1 MTDHPLT
8 FRDGEPVDFAALARL
23 EEGRLSAGVREVA
36 AVAVPMMGG
45 WACRDEPGNWL
56 NYAAGCGLAGPVSRD
71 EVRALRRLY
80 EEAGIEP
87 RLEICPF
94 IDPTLTRAL
103 ADEGF
108 VVRNFETVYYRGLDA
123 ERSGAA
129 GDGAN
134 DPANGGWRALGPPGL
149 EILVLDPSDEAALD
163 DFARTALS
171 GFLPEG
177 VTEFPQAFMDSSKR
191 VARQAATVCIRAMLD
206 GACVGAGAMEV
217 RGPVACLFGVSV
229 RPAFRKRGVQRAM
242 LAWRLREAARRGAVV
257 ATIGSR
263 PGVAT
268 ERNAQRAGFRVAYT
282 KLVLVRPG
290 EGLTPVVE

>member
-1 MTDHPLT
+1 MSDHPLT

-23 EEGRLSAGVREVA
+23 EEGRLSDGVREVA

-87 RLEICPF
+87 RIEICPF
-94 IDPTLTRAL
+94 IDPTLTSAL

-123 ERSGAA
+123 ERPGAA
-129 GDGAN
+129 DDKAGQA
-134 DPANGGWRALGPPGL
+134 WRALGPAGL

-163 DFARTALS
+163 EFARTALS

-191 VARQAATVCIRAMLD
+191 VARQRNTVCIRAMLD
-206 GACVGAGAMEV
+206 GQCVGAGAMGV
-217 RGPVACLFGVSV
+217 HGPIACLFGVSV
-229 RPAFRKRGVQRAM
+229 LPAFRKRGVQLAM
-242 LAWRLREAARRGAVV
+242 LDWRLREAARRGSIV

-290 EGLTPVVE
+290 EGLAPIVE